1 MDNSIS
7 RISKNRNNATTPHL
21 ASILSVGHLVN
32 KVLICFTAAISSTF
46 KQMLTAF
53 PSFFF
58 KEAISILKI
67 AVILNSQNLQF
78 TQP

>member
-1 MDNSIS
+1 MGNSIS

-53 PSFFF
+53 LPFYLKKPYPS
-58 KEAISILKI
+58 
-67 AVILNSQNLQF
+67 
-78 TQP
+78 